1 MTVNLVSRARFFDL
15 YEETGE
21 YTPSFELFCIT
32 CFDERKHDCHLGYH
46 QECWWCYVSQPE
58 LPISHRHTFAIVNL
72 KKKLK
77 RLVSSVPPVI
87 ETILLVKVLIY
98 SDVFL
103 EPIEALLK

>member
-1 MTVNLVSRARFFDL
+1 MTVNLVLRGPVFDL

-72 KKKLK
+72 KKTP
-77 RLVSSVPPVI
+77 VSSVPPVI

-103 EPIEALLK
+103 EPIEPLLK